1 MPVVDVWTADL
12 GVPPQ
17 EIQRLEAYLD
27 PDEHAR
33 AARFRFARDRRR
45 FIVRRGLLRERLAQV
60 VSEPPNRLVFSLG
73 RWGKPTLRDHPC
85 PFSLSHSHERMA
97 LAISE
102 LEVGCDIERI
112 NEELDWAPVA
122 AQLLGPSAL
131 KQLARVPQADA
142 RAAFFRCWTR
152 MEARVKAA
160 GDGLGQSIGTM
171 AWPRREP
178 DVAWHV
184 CDLDGPQGYALAV
197 AVPNHTT
204 SSRLIIRRLEAA

>member
-17 EIQRLEAYLD
+17 EIQRLEAYLHA
-27 PDEHAR
+27 DERAR
-33 AARFRFARDRRR
+33 AARFRFARDKRR
-45 FIVRRGLLRERLAQV
+45 FVVRRGLLRERVAQV
-60 VSEPPNRLVFSLG
+60 VSEPPERLVFSLG
-73 RWGKPTLRDHPC
+73 RWGKPILRDHRC

-112 NEELDWAPVA
+112 DEGLDWAPVA
-122 AQLLGPSAL
+122 AQLLEPSAL
-131 KQLARVPQADA
+131 KQLALVPPADA
-142 RAAFFRCWTR
+142 RTAFFRCWTR

-160 GDGLGQSIGTM
+160 GQGLGQSIGTL

-178 DVAWHV
+178 DAAWHV
-184 CDLDGPQGYALAV
+184 SDVDGPPDYALAV
-197 AVPNHTT
+197 AVPTQT
-204 SSRLIIRRLEAA
+204 SSSRVIIRRSEAV